1 MILKE
6 RDIHRL
12 VNPIAGRH
20 TILYFF
26 ILMILLA
33 LCCGTVAATAEI
45 ALGTSTFGIINHTGI
60 IWRSAQIDGDRIVWA
75 ERTPGIAEVHNIY
88 LYNFTTGTETLVS
101 SVLQDGKARNATM
114 WGEHPVAI
122 SGNRIVWTTDM
133 GIRLYDITT
142 GKQSPIIENSDDYQ
156 SHLVYHYPGIS
167 GDIIVWT
174 QKPAGASPTP
184 DIIAYNLTSGEKIV
198 VSHGAWDKTGIR
210 IAGSRIVWEDYRK
223 DGISRDIYLYDL
235 TTGEERV
242 ICNATGPQAEPK
254 ISGNRIVWSDRRD
267 QNFDVYLYDI
277 ATGKETVIATGIKE
291 QEAADISGDLIIWME
306 WPSML
311 LYNPYNESNRLMMFD
326 LSSGKEYQVLKDVPG
341 IFAPAISGNRIIFM
355 DLAHIPADQRDNP
368 RQDPVPEI
376 SLFTLDPGRFPLS
389 KPTLVMGVNATG
401 TPLRSPEDP
410 SVPKP
415 TPAPGFGTFCA
426 LSVLVTGVL
435 FIRIRR
441 QDPVGKSPLIR
452 KNQNRAK
459 P

>member
-26 ILMILLA
+26 ILMILLV

-45 ALGTSTFGIINHTGI
+45 APGTSTFGISNHTGI

-75 ERTPGIAEVHNIY
+75 ERMPGVAAEVHNIY

-122 SGNRIVWTTDM
+122 AGNRIVWTTDM

-184 DIIAYNLTSGEKIV
+184 DIIAYNLTTGKKIV
-198 VSHGAWDKTGIR
+198 VSHGAWDKTGVR
-210 IAGSRIVWEDYRK
+210 IDGSRIVWEDYRS
-223 DGISRDIYLYDL
+223 GGASRDIYLYDL
-235 TTGEERV
+235 TTGKERV

-311 LYNPYNESNRLMMFD
+311 LYNPYNESNRLMMYD
-326 LSSGKEYQVLKDVPG
+326 ISAGKEYQVLKDIPNME
-341 IFAPAISGNRIIFM
+341 ALAISGNRIIFM

-376 SLFTLDPGRFPLS
+376 SLFTLDPSSFPLS
-389 KPTLVMGVNATG
+389 KPTLVMGVIAT
-401 TPLRSPEDP
+401 TPLRVPEVISP
-410 SVPKP
+410 VP
-415 TPAPGFGTFCA
+415 TATQTPGFGTLCA
-426 LSVLVTGVL
+426 LSVLVIGIL
-435 FIRIRR
+435 FIQIRR
-441 QDPVGKSPLIR
+441 D
-452 KNQNRAK
+452 
-459 P
+459 

>member
-6 RDIHRL
+6 RQIHRL

-20 TILYFF
+20 TFLHVF
-26 ILMILLA
+26 ILMVILLT
-33 LCCGTVAATAEI
+33 CCAPGSAATAEI
-45 ALGTSTFGIINHTGI
+45 APGTSTFGISNHTVI
-60 IWRSAQIDGDRIVWA
+60 IWRSAQIDGDRLVWA
-75 ERTPGIAEVHNIY
+75 ERMPGVEAEVHNIY

-210 IAGSRIVWEDYRK
+210 IDGSRIVWEDYRK

-235 TTGEERV
+235 ATGKEIV

-267 QNFDVYLYDI
+267 QNFDVYQYDI

-311 LYNPYNESNRLMMFD
+311 LYNPYNESNRLMMYD
-326 LSSGKEYQVLKDVPG
+326 LSAGKEYQVLKDVPG

-355 DLAHIPADQRDNP
+355 DLAHIPADKRDNP
-368 RQDPVPEI
+368 VENPVQEI
-376 SLFTLDPGRFPLS
+376 SLFTLDPSSFPLS
-389 KPTLVMGVNATG
+389 KPTLVMGVIAT
-401 TPLRSPEDP
+401 TPSRVPEVISP
-410 SVPKP
+410 VR
-415 TPAPGFGTFCA
+415 TTTQTPGFGTLCA
-426 LSVLVTGVL
+426 LSVLAIGMFL
-435 FIRIRR
+435 IQIRR
-441 QDPVGKSPLIR
+441 E
-452 KNQNRAK
+452 
-459 P
+459 

>member
-6 RDIHRL
+6 HEMQRRA
-12 VNPIAGRH
+12 NPVAGRH
-20 TILYFF
+20 TILLFF
-26 ILMILLA
+26 LLLLMLSV
-33 LCCGTVAATAEI
+33 CCAPGSAAADVIAPGTT
-45 ALGTSTFGIINHTGI
+45 TFGISNHTGI

-122 SGNRIVWTTDM
+122 AGNRIVWTTDM

-389 KPTLVMGVNATG
+389 KPTLVMGVNAT
-401 TPLRSPEDP
+401 TPLRVPEVISP
-410 SVPKP
+410 VP
-415 TPAPGFGTFCA
+415 TATQTPGFGTLCA
-426 LSVLVTGVL
+426 LSVLVIGIL
-435 FIRIRR
+435 FIQIRR
-441 QDPVGKSPLIR
+441 D
-452 KNQNRAK
+452 
-459 P
+459 